1 MPLIPQE
8 PTRPFDTIRREME
21 RFFDPA
27 NWSFFQSQVLQTDVY
42 ETDTEVVV
50 ECAIPGVKKK
60 EDIRIHLDGQQLT
73 IQAVIQRHHTVEHE
87 NRRFHREERYYGQF
101 QRTITLPH
109 PVEEEGIKAS
119 YRNGILEVRMK
130 KSAPVAKNRI
140 DIDFH

>member
-8 PTRPFDTIRREME
+8 PSRAFENIRREME
-21 RFFDPA
+21 RFFDPT
-27 NWSFFQSQVLQTDVY
+27 NWSFFQAQMLQADVY

-50 ECAIPGVKKK
+50 ECAIPGIKRK
-60 EDIRIHLDGQQLT
+60 EDIRIHLDGQQLN
-73 IQAVIQRHHTVEHE
+73 IQAEVQRQQTVEHQ
-87 NRRFHREERYYGQF
+87 NRRFHREERYYGQM

-130 KSAPVAKNRI
+130 KTSPATKNWI
-140 DIDFH
+140 DIDFE